1 MTFMKKTEKPFR
13 KDYAEMRLE
22 IGNEMQNK
30 STYKNL
36 DLKI

>member
-22 IGNEMQNK
+22 IGNERQNK
-30 STYKNL
+30 STYKDL
-36 DLKI
+36 DPKI